1 MNSDFFYF
9 YAVQCVCSNSKQGSV
24 CHDLYYRVTLIDKL
38 IHGHGH
44 GHGIDKLTHGHGHGH
59 GIDKLTHGHGHGHGI
74 DKLTTLMI
82 FVLVKFVVPQCNFQ
96 TGKETNVENKSKR
109 TEHIERTVIN

>member
-1 MNSDFFYF
+1 MIIRSNEFRFLLF
-9 YAVQCVCSNSKQGSV
+9 LVQCVCSNSKQGSV

-44 GHGIDKLTHGHGHGH
+44 GIDKLTHGHA
-59 GIDKLTHGHGHGHGI
+59 HGHGI

-96 TGKETNVENKSKR
+96 TGKETNVENKSQR
-109 TEHIERTVIN
+109 TERIERTVVN